1 MTVLVKAVLE
11 ELSHG
16 SGGAK
21 ASNPIEVQF
30 NPTSLGLQI
39 TNKTDNGRAKG
50 RQTKQYMG
58 KTSTELTL
66 ELVFDT
72 ADEGT
77 PEAPRSVREKTA
89 MVERFVLPKA
99 GRTQAPPKLRFRWDK
114 LIIDG
119 LVESVHV
126 DFDLFAANG
135 TPLRAKVKLTL
146 KEQDSKYE
154 LVPTSP
160 QKKAPPPRPGGAAP
174 GSDLDKSPDR
184 EAAALAGET
193 AAEFAARVGLDPAAW
208 RGLDIDLGASLTFE
222 AGVSVG
228 FRADLDVQLGV
239 GLTAGVAADV
249 RASVESTLGLDG
261 DGRKLA
267 SAGGVT
273 AALHAAAETR
283 QREAVAETR
292 AAFAVRARREPTAA
306 TERTPLRVT
315 ETAARPTTST
325 SPTPQTPDT
334 RAASFGRGV
343 PLRDRFRPDFAVSGD
358 MSRDPTR
365 PPWETLPPRT
375 PAPTSTPRS
384 NCSCGCRGTC
394 GCKGGR

>member
-16 SGGAK
+16 SGGSAT

-39 TNKTDNGRAKG
+39 TNKTDNGKAKG

-154 LVPTSP
+154 LVPAPEKKP
-160 QKKAPPPRPGGAAP
+160 QPPKPG
-174 GSDLDKSPDR
+174 
-184 EAAALAGET
+184 AGRYT
-193 AAEFAARVGLDPAAW
+193 
-208 RGLDIDLGASLTFE
+208 
-222 AGVSVG
+222 
-228 FRADLDVQLGV
+228 
-239 GLTAGVAADV
+239 
-249 RASVESTLGLDG
+249 
-261 DGRKLA
+261 
-267 SAGGVT
+267 
-273 AALHAAAETR
+273 
-283 QREAVAETR
+283 
-292 AAFAVRARREPTAA
+292 
-306 TERTPLRVT
+306 
-315 ETAARPTTST
+315 ARP
-325 SPTPQTPDT
+325 
-334 RAASFGRGV
+334 RRNGGIGRRSG
-343 PLRDRFRPDFAVSGD
+343 LKIRRP
-358 MSRDPTR
+358 
-365 PPWETLPPRT
+365 
-375 PAPTSTPRS
+375 
-384 NCSCGCRGTC
+384 
-394 GCKGGR
+394 